1 MPINWKIK
9 IGNYRWKIMSLLF
22 FATTINYIDR
32 QVLGIL
38 APQLQEQFGW
48 SESDYG
54 YIIMAFQAAY
64 AIGLIS
70 MGSLL
75 DKIGT
80 KLGYIIS
87 ITVWSVAGILHAA
100 GRSMFSFAVAR
111 FTLGIGESANFP
123 AAIKTVAEW
132 FPKKERALATGLFN
146 TGANVG
152 AILSPLL
159 IPLIALHWGWKWA
172 FILTGLLGFVWLL
185 FWIPIYSKPEENK
198 KVSDAEKKYILKDDA
213 EIEKTENKLT
223 WKKIIGYRQTWGICL
238 ARFVTDPI
246 WWFFLYWLPK
256 FLNSNYGIDLT
267 NIGLPLITIYVVS
280 IGGSVWGG
288 WLSSFLIK
296 KGRNPLAARKFSILI
311 LALFAVPIFFVS
323 LINNFWIAVLLIAFA
338 AFAHQGYAANIFTI
352 VSDVFPKNA
361 VGSVTGLAGFGGA
374 IGGVLFSGFVGLILE
389 YTGNYYII
397 FGIASVAYIL
407 CWLILMFFIP
417 KNQSIDFNEELA
429 QESR

>member
-1 MPINWKIK
+1 MSVAQK
-9 IGNYRWKIMSLLF
+9 IGKYRWKIVALVF

-54 YIIMAFQAAY
+54 FIIMAFQAAY

-80 KLGYIIS
+80 RLGYIIS
-87 ITVWSVAGILHAA
+87 IVVWSLAGMFHVAA
-100 GRSMFSFAVAR
+100 RSVFSFALAR

-123 AAIKTVAEW
+123 AAVKAVAEW

-146 TGANVG
+146 TGANIG

-159 IPLIALHWGWKWA
+159 VPIIALKFGWQWA
-172 FILTGLLGFVWLL
+172 FILTGALGFIWLF
-185 FWIPIYSKPEENK
+185 FWIPIYKQPQEHKWLTE
-198 KVSDAEKKYILKDDA
+198 AERTYILQDDQV
-213 EIEKTENKLT
+213 EEVKKLP
-223 WKKIIGYRQTWGICL
+223 WKKIIAYKQTWGICL

-256 FLNSNYGIDLT
+256 FLNTRYGIDLT
-267 NIGLPLITIYVVS
+267 HIGLPLIVIYLVS
-280 IGGSVWGG
+280 TGGSVFGG
-288 WLSSFLIK
+288 WLSSFFIK
-296 KGRNPLAARKFSILI
+296 RGTAPVNARKVSILI
-311 LALFAVPIFFVS
+311 LALFAVPIFFTS
-323 LINNFWIAVLLIAFA
+323 LTNSFWLTVILISLAT
-338 AFAHQGYAANIFTI
+338 FAHQGYAANIFTI
-352 VSDVFPKNA
+352 VSDIFPKNA

-374 IGGVLFSGFVGLILE
+374 IGGVLFSGFVGLLLE

-397 FGIASVAYIL
+397 FGIASLAYLL
-407 CWLILMFFIP
+407 CWLILILLIP
-417 KNQSIDFNEELA
+417 SNKAISIHQDL
-429 QESR
+429 